1 MSASLPILRAM
12 ATVTL
17 RAPLK
22 DLAGGSSQIQVGGA
36 TVGQAIRALEADHPK
51 LAGWI
56 LDEQGHIRRHVNVF
70 VNGERVGEDARVQP
84 ADRLHILPS
93 ISGGSR

>member
-1 MSASLPILRAM
+1 MTQGSAGRGFLPG
-12 ATVTL
+12 
-17 RAPLK
+17 P
-22 DLAGGSSQIQVGGA
+22 GGRRHGW
-36 TVGQAIRALEADHPK
+36 QAIRALEADHPK

>member
-1 MSASLPILRAM
+1 M

-22 DLAGGSSQIQVGGA
+22 DLAGGVSDVRVEGA
-36 TVGQAIRALEADHPK
+36 TVGEAIRELEAAHPK

-56 LDEQGHIRRHVNVF
+56 LDEQGRIRRHINVF
-70 VNGERVGEDARVQP
+70 VNGERMRGDAPIAPGDLIHV
-84 ADRLHILPS
+84 LPS
-93 ISGGSR
+93 ISGGSAR